1 MTEQMGSSMLRF
13 FDAYSVRARFIP
25 AILAVAPALA
35 ALFLLVPWKE
45 LDLYVAVTTVAM
57 LALLYALSDWARKQG
72 QALEPGLYS
81 EIGGKPSVTMMHR
94 SDNTIDQASK
104 DRYRAFLAAKIE
116 KPEPSANDEQQN
128 PGAANAFYELAGTWL
143 RTHTRDTKKFPIL
156 FNENCAYGFRR
167 NLLGVKWTALALN
180 AIVVAICAAVLVYH
194 GTLDIGS
201 ADAKRVLVVLIVAAA
216 HALYFL
222 LAVNRKSVI
231 AAART
236 YARELILSCE
246 TLITPQKAAPKPAK
260 KAAAPR
266 SKAPQQPSS

>member
-1 MTEQMGSSMLRF
+1 MIEQMGSSMLRF

-128 PGAANAFYELAGTWL
+128 PTAANAFYELAGTWL
-143 RTHTRDTKKFPIL
+143 RTHTRDAKKFPIL

-180 AIVVAICAAVLVYH
+180 GIVVAICVAVLVYH
-194 GTLDIGS
+194 GTFDIGT
-201 ADAKRVLVVLIVAAA
+201 ATAKRVLVVLIVAAA
-216 HALYFL
+216 HAIYFL

-246 TLITPQKAAPKPAK
+246 TLITPQKAAQKPAK
-260 KAAAPR
+260 KTTASR
-266 SKAPQQPSS
+266 SKAPQQPSP